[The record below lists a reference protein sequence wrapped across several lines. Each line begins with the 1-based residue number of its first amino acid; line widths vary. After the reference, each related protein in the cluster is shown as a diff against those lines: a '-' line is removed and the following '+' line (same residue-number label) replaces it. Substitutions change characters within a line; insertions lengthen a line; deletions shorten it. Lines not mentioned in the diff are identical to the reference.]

1 MIFQS
6 IFVIITVLE
15 FYQITRRPAMKKY
28 LYSIQKQLP
37 QITILFILAIFLHSI
52 PLLFKTAGYGTLMI
66 PVATSIYQIIL
77 YSVSALTMY
86 YFLYTE
92 FHDNDI
98 PVIFIF
104 LFSLSY
110 SMSSCVVI
118 QSSDSAF
125 LVLVCLFPILI
136 SSYKK
141 MLLHNKTIL
150 FVIILSLCFIFQP
163 VITLTICILLFFY
176 TLISINPSPYAR
188 HAQCLHYV
196 LSALFSFFLSAFTA
210 LPRLVE
216 YFNYANVFSYSGF
229 QQLLPAGAFFSRF
242 LFGSVSSTIFEGL
255 RGINLY
261 FGGFAFTCF
270 ILYFFNSS
278 IPVRE
283 RINTLCITVMSLC
296 ILEFSSLQYI
306 VEGFSTL
313 NSIYIYYT
321 FIFIFYF
328 IYIASKC
335 IPHLNK
341 LKPTDLI
348 FTGLFIIT
356 ILVFSFVCNK
366 NNFHPLA
373 LNTGIF
379 FIICYFV
386 LLCLFKQRGNNPLLL
401 RIVLILTVF
410 ELAFNFLLLSYKEFL
425 PDNCGS
431 VHGFDWSW
439 VYTSDTTDAFSD
451 SADDISDISKNETI
465 AQTEE
470 IELDKD
476 VSDFIT
482 NHRANNE
489 MILIEKLQ
497 KIAVSSDLA
506 ADSSG
511 YTKNYFEK
519 ANEAC
524 HSLGIEKD
532 LFSIVND
539 VSYSFEEGNSYS
551 ITPEGHD
558 LFYIESLSTPY
569 DTDIVA
575 AKFNMFCSANN
586 VYITTDSTTAI
597 YKFGDIKSNSG
608 GYFLLPISRQVG
620 CNFKIFCYSL
630 NPDVYQAIEKIV
642 QNDSVNTS
650 DSINMTLY
658 YIGTVLSLTGI
669 FLLLLF
675 IINRKATLKS
685 YLLDKKTKFS
695 HLGIF
700 HTINNYIRNNKVY
713 FLSFFIPIGI
723 YILTFIVFNIYPFG
737 SNTLLA
743 GDGLLSV
750 YAGYHDALAQ
760 FQSGNISFS
769 QTAAYGY
776 SFAPW
781 SPITLLMM
789 LFIPADFLF
798 EWIHISMVFSYGLI
812 SLCTVFYLTHRLAG
826 PRADKKDIKLIIP
839 GLIYS
844 MSSYMLVMH
853 GYFNWYYSFMLL
865 PLLILAFER
874 LVYKKKWE
882 LYVLLLSFLM
892 CNDIQIAYHVCILL
906 ALLFILS
913 KFDNIKDFIK
923 RGILFASASILSAV
937 NSFLYLSTMFLSRSG
952 SGYEKQDSILPHFG
966 LFGSFFAEWK
976 QHLIFS
982 FVNPV
987 SKADNSISLYASI
1000 LIVFILILYMIAK
1013 QFSLKE
1019 KLRRL
1024 IPIILLYLS
1033 FNEQVLTY
1041 VVNGFHYQSNVPN
1054 RHVYILMFLLAILT
1068 YDTIFQLYEN
1078 WQRISTLVAAFLTV
1092 LLFLCCYI
1100 FGGNVKPISLF
1111 VSLVFIII
1119 YCTILLMPK
1128 HFKVS
1133 KTHILIGL
1141 IISEFSVNSLFL
1153 TANYGLADYSVIGNQ
1168 SAMTSYTHALTMED
1182 NEHYATFPAS
1192 QIVNNGMIFQIKTN
1206 DGFIP
1211 FMPNEKINYQIL
1223 YGGFCGTNYISNTH
1237 GSTYANNALFA
1248 VRYIFIPRFATNSIT
1263 DLYRYDY
1270 LGSINNY
1277 YVFENKDA
1285 GPLGYFAS
1293 SSIKDVKADKYNINT
1308 LNTYVKTLLQ
1318 SDENLYHIN
1327 YFANSELNDTQYGS
1341 YCFYTKKE
1349 KTISVNDVF
1358 DLSTN
1363 NTSTE
1368 LLSREYYT
1376 EFTLP
1381 AKENGMAYLY
1391 ANELIP
1397 LGQIKK
1403 DHTYHF
1409 SVLGLKLIEPNYYQ
1423 YCTIN
1428 DNVYYQLTNYL
1439 KNNKINNFKT
1449 HNNKISFDVD
1459 YPETGFTFM
1468 NMAYNDG
1475 WNVYI
1480 DGKETSIQSFNN
1492 AALLIPTPS
1501 GKHHIE
1507 MIYDSLNIP
1516 AAIVSIAGWSV
1527 TIFLLLASLIRKR
1540 AVSKKK

>member
-1 MIFQS
+1 
-6 IFVIITVLE
+6 
-15 FYQITRRPAMKKY
+15 MKKY
-28 LYSIQKQLP
+28 LCSIQKQLP

-66 PVATSIYQIIL
+66 PVAASIYQILL

-98 PVIFIF
+98 PVVFIF

-141 MLLHNKTIL
+141 MLLHNKTIS

-216 YFNYANVFSYSGF
+216 YFSYANFFSYSGF
-229 QQLLPAGAFFSRF
+229 QQLLPSGAFFSRF

-306 VEGFSTL
+306 VEGFSTP

-328 IYIASKC
+328 IYIASMC

-341 LKPTDLI
+341 LKPTALI

-373 LNTGIF
+373 INTGIF

-401 RIVLILTVF
+401 RVVLILTVF

-439 VYTSDTTDAFSD
+439 VYTNDTTDAFSD
-451 SADDISDISKNETI
+451 SADDISDISKNETV

-497 KIAVSSDLA
+497 KIASSDLD
-506 ADSSG
+506 ADNSG
-511 YTKNYFEK
+511 YAKNYFEK

-532 LFSIVND
+532 LFSIVSD
-539 VSYSFEEGNSYS
+539 VSYSFEECNSYS

-558 LFYIESLSTPY
+558 LFYIESLTTPY

-597 YKFGDIKSNSG
+597 YKLGDIKNNSG
-608 GYFLLPISRQVG
+608 GYFLLPISWQVG

-630 NPDVYQAIEKIV
+630 NPDVYQVVEKIV

-658 YIGTVLSLTGI
+658 YIGTALSLAGI

-675 IINRKATLKS
+675 MINRKATLRS
-685 YLLDKKTKFS
+685 YLLDKKNKFS
-695 HLGIF
+695 HLDLF
-700 HTINNYIRNNKVY
+700 HTINNSIRNNKVY
-713 FLSFFIPIGI
+713 FLSFFIPSGI

-737 SNTLLA
+737 SNTLLS

-798 EWIHISMVFSYGLI
+798 GWIHISMVLSYGFI

-844 MSSYMLVMH
+844 MNTYMLVMH
-853 GYFNWYYSFMLL
+853 GYFNWYYLFMLL
-865 PLLILAFER
+865 PLLIWAFER
-874 LVYKKKWE
+874 LVYQKKWG
-882 LYVLLLSFLM
+882 LYVFLLSFLM
-892 CNDIQIAYHVCILL
+892 CNDVQITYHVCILL

-913 KFDNIKDFIK
+913 NYDNIKSFIK

-937 NSFLYLSTMFLSRSG
+937 NSFLYLSTIFLSRSG
-952 SGYEKQDSILPHFG
+952 SGYEEQDSILPHFS
-966 LFGSFFAEWK
+966 LFGSFLAEWK

-1054 RHVYILMFLLAILT
+1054 RHVYILMFLLATLT
-1068 YDTIFQLYEN
+1068 YDTICQLYEN
-1078 WQRISTLVAAFLTV
+1078 RQRINTLVAAFLTV
-1092 LLFLCCYI
+1092 LLFLSCYI
-1100 FGGNVKPISLF
+1100 FEKNVKPISLF
-1111 VSLVFIII
+1111 VSLIFIII

-1128 HFKVS
+1128 HFKVN

-1141 IISEFSVNSLFL
+1141 IISEFSANSLFL

-1168 SAMTSYTHALTMED
+1168 SVMTSYTHSLTMED

-1237 GSTYANNALFA
+1237 GSTYANNTLFA
-1248 VRYIFIPRFATNSIT
+1248 IRYIFIPRFATNSIA

-1285 GPLGYFAS
+1285 GPLGYFAP

-1308 LNTYVKTLLQ
+1308 LNAYVKTLLQ

-1327 YFANSELNDTQYGS
+1327 YLANSELNDTQYGS
-1341 YCFYTKKE
+1341 YSFYTKKG
-1349 KTISVNDVF
+1349 TPISVNDVF
-1358 DLSTN
+1358 DLSAN

-1403 DHTYHF
+1403 DRTYHF

-1428 DNVYYQLTNYL
+1428 DNVYHQLTNYL
-1439 KNNKINNFKT
+1439 KNNKINNIKT
-1449 HNNKISFDVD
+1449 HNNQISFDVD
-1459 YPETGFTFM
+1459 YPENGFTFM
-1468 NMAYNDG
+1468 NMAYNDD

-1480 DGKETSIQSFNN
+1480 DGKKTAIQSFND
-1492 AALLIPTPS
+1492 AALLIPTPA

-1507 MIYDSLNIP
+1507 MVYDSLNIP
-1516 AAIVSIAGWSV
+1516 AIIVSIAGWSV
-1527 TIFLLLASLIRKR
+1527 TAILLLASSIKARR
-1540 AVSKKK
+1540 SHKK

>member
-1 MIFQS
+1 
-6 IFVIITVLE
+6 
-15 FYQITRRPAMKKY
+15 MKKY

-451 SADDISDISKNETI
+451 DADDISTISKDETI
-465 AQTEE
+465 EQT
-470 IELDKD
+470 DKID
-476 VSDFIT
+476 SDKEVSDFIT
-482 NHRANNE
+482 SHRANDE
-489 MILIEKLQ
+489 MILIEELQ
-497 KIAVSSDLA
+497 KIAPSTGLA
-506 ADSSG
+506 ADNPG
-511 YTKNYFEK
+511 YTKDYFEK
-519 ANEAC
+519 ANEVC
-524 HSLGIEKD
+524 HSLGIKKD
-532 LFSIVND
+532 LFSIIDNA
-539 VSYSFEEGNSYS
+539 SYSFEESDLYS

-569 DTDIVA
+569 DSDIVP
-575 AKFNMFCSANN
+575 AKFNILCSASN

-597 YKFGDIKSNSG
+597 YKLGNIKGNSQ
-608 GYFLLPISRQVG
+608 GYLLLPISRQVG

-630 NPDVYQAIEKIV
+630 NPDVYQSAENILHNNSANAPDRI
-642 QNDSVNTS
+642 SMS
-650 DSINMTLY
+650 FY
-658 YIGTVLSLTGI
+658 YIGTALSLVGI

-675 IINRKATLKS
+675 IINKKSTLKS
-685 YLLDKKTKFS
+685 CLLDIKNNFS
-695 HLGIF
+695 SWCVL
-700 HTINNYIRNNKVY
+700 HTVNNYIKNNKVY

-737 SNTLLA
+737 TNTLLS

-789 LFIPADFLF
+789 LLIPADFLF
-798 EWIHISMVFSYGLI
+798 EWIHISMVLSYGLI

-826 PRADKKDIKLIIP
+826 SRADKQDIKLIIP

-844 MSSYMLVMH
+844 MNTYMLVMH

-874 LVYKKKWE
+874 LVYKKKWG

-906 ALLFILS
+906 ASLFILS
-913 KFDNIKDFIK
+913 RFDNIKDFIR
-923 RGILFASASILSAV
+923 RGLLFATTSILSAV
-937 NSFLYLSTMFLSRSG
+937 NSFLYLSTQFSSRSG
-952 SGYEKQDSILPHFG
+952 SGYEVQDSVLPHFG
-966 LFGSFFAEWK
+966 FFGSFLAEWK

-982 FVNPV
+982 FMNPV

-1000 LIVFILILYMIAK
+1000 LIVFILILYMITNK
-1013 QFSLKE
+1013 FSLKE

-1024 IPIILLYLS
+1024 APIILLYLS

-1054 RHVYILMFLLAILT
+1054 RHVYILMFLIAILT
-1068 YDTIFQLYEN
+1068 YDTICQLYEN
-1078 WQRISTLVAAFLTV
+1078 RQRINTLTAAFLTV

-1100 FGGNVKPISLF
+1100 LEKNVKPISLF
-1111 VSLVFIII
+1111 ISLAFVIV
-1119 YCTILLMPK
+1119 YCSILLIPK
-1128 HFKVS
+1128 RFEIN
-1133 KTHILIGL
+1133 KTYVLIGL
-1141 IISEFSVNSLFL
+1141 IISEFSANSLFL
-1153 TANYGLADYSVIGNQ
+1153 TVHYGLADYSVVGDQ
-1168 SAMTSYTHALTMED
+1168 SAMISYTNALTMED

-1192 QIVNNGMIFQIKTN
+1192 QIVNNGMIFQIKAN

-1223 YGGFCGTNYISNTH
+1223 YGGFCGSNYISNTH
-1237 GSTYANNALFA
+1237 GSTYANNTLFA
-1248 VRYIFIPRFATNSIT
+1248 VRYIFIPRFAMNSIA

-1277 YVFENKDA
+1277 YIFENKDA
-1285 GPLGYFAS
+1285 GPLGYFVS
-1293 SSIKDVKADKYNINT
+1293 SLIKDVKADEYNINT
-1308 LNTYVKTLLQ
+1308 LNSYVRTLLQ
-1318 SDENLYHIN
+1318 SDEDLYHIN
-1327 YFANSELNDTQYGS
+1327 YLANSELNDTQYGS
-1341 YCFYTKKE
+1341 YDFYTKNGVP
-1349 KTISVNDVF
+1349 ISVDDVF
-1358 DLSTN
+1358 VLSAN
-1363 NTSTE
+1363 NNSPE

-1376 EFTLP
+1376 KITLP

-1428 DNVYYQLTNYL
+1428 DNVYHQLTNYL
-1439 KNNKINNFKT
+1439 KNNKINNIKT

-1459 YPETGFTFM
+1459 YPENGFTFM
-1468 NMAYNDG
+1468 NMAYNDN

-1480 DGKETSIQSFNN
+1480 DGKKTTIQSFND

-1507 MIYDSLNIP
+1507 MVYDSLNIP
-1516 AAIVSIAGWSV
+1516 AIIVSIAGWSV
-1527 TIFLLLASLIRKR
+1527 TVFLLLVSLIRR
-1540 AVSKKK
+1540 RSVNKK